1 MDVTLYY
8 KQNFETTK
16 RIISGFVDILEL
28 QNPNDPVLTLK
39 SLFSEALRGIERLLR
54 GGVIYLLLV
63 FRVFFYKKNRITG

>member
-1 MDVTLYY
+1 MDVRLYY